1 MPGVA
6 IAKPGAVPIFPV
18 WWNWEL
24 SFTRHAEGRMAQ
36 RGVAEVDVRA
46 MLERAS
52 SWRPSGIE
60 RRYLIDARHEGRP
73 WVVIVEPIARQG

>member
-1 MPGVA
+1 
-6 IAKPGAVPIFPV
+6 
-18 WWNWEL
+18 
-24 SFTRHAEGRMAQ
+24 MAQ

-52 SWRPSGIE
+52 SWRSGIE

-73 WVVIVEPIARQG
+73 WFVIVEPDREARLTVIVTVYEVFK